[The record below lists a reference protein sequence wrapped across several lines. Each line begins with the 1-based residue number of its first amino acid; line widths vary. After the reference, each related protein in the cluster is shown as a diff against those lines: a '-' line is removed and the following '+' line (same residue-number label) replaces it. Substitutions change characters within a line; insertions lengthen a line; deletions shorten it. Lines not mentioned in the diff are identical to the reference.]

1 MQPEPI
7 SLTINNVAE
16 GAVPERFL
24 REVRAVLDNI
34 ADTNTSA
41 EAKRKI
47 VLTFEFEPTADR
59 RSAQVSFECTSKTL
73 GAEKKV
79 GTIYFVEHNGKID
92 AYTSDPRQEMLFAEE
107 PTVSTTNGKTKTKQ

>member
-7 SLTINNVAE
+7 NLTITNVCE

-24 REVRAVLDNI
+24 REIRAVLDNI

-47 VLTFEFEPTADR
+47 VLTFELEPTADR
-59 RSAQVSFECTSKTL
+59 RSAQVSFEVTSKTL

-79 GTIYFVEHNGKID
+79 GTIYFAKRNGRME
-92 AYTSDPRQEMLFAEE
+92 AFASDPRQEVLFAEE
-107 PTVSTTNGKTKTKQ
+107 PTATKQ